1 MFTQYTNMDP
11 LVVKRV
17 GKALMLSA
25 QQYAIGSVLMSSTY
39 SVKNFSKD
47 QIILDNAADALKNY
61 FYVGWIWLLS
71 NALVLGATYGLNGV
85 IAATVANSAV
95 MYWIYAIYKK
105 SFEDAA
111 KMYNLKFPKIF

>member
-1 MFTQYTNMDP
+1 MDP
-11 LVVKRV
+11 LVVKMV

-47 QIILDNAADALKNY
+47 QTILDNAADALKNY
-61 FYVGWIWLLS
+61 FYVGWIWMAS
-71 NALVLGATYGLNGV
+71 NMMVLGATYGFNGV
-85 IAATVANSAV
+85 AVAALANGAV

-105 SFEDAA
+105 SFDDAA
-111 KMYNLKFPKIF
+111 RMYNLKFPKIF

>member
-1 MFTQYTNMDP
+1 MDP
-11 LVVKRV
+11 LVVKMI

-47 QIILDNAADALKNY
+47 QVILDNAADALKNY
-61 FYVGWIWLLS
+61 FYVGWIWLFS
-71 NALVLGATYGLNGV
+71 NAMVLGATYGFNGV
-85 IAATVANSAV
+85 LAAVVANGSV

-111 KMYNLKFPKIF
+111 KMYDLKFPKIF

>member
-1 MFTQYTNMDP
+1 MDP
-11 LVVKRV
+11 LVIKMM

-47 QIILDNAADALKNY
+47 QVILNNAADALRNY
-61 FYVGWIWLLS
+61 FYVGFLWLAS
-71 NALVLGATYGLNGV
+71 NAMVLGATYGFNGV
-85 IAATVANSAV
+85 LAATIANAAV
-95 MYWIYAIYKK
+95 MTWIYVIYKK

-111 KMYNLKFPKIF
+111 QMYNLKFPKIF